1 MPIWLALD
9 FESTGL
15 DFVKDRIIEVGA
27 VLWSTGQRKC
37 LESQGF
43 LVKSDVPVSAEITKI
58 TGITQ
63 SAVDKFGYDSAGSL
77 ETVMDLMASAD
88 AIIGHN
94 VTRFDRK
101 MLHAWAAREGVTDLP
116 DMLWID
122 TFVDLPDTFATKLGY
137 MAADSGFINL
147 FPHSALTDCLT
158 VLKLVEKY
166 DIEKI
171 IERAKSPTMGIR
183 AHQDRNNNDQAKK
196 LKFRWNPDL
205 KIWYKLIKE
214 MDLNEFTRQAP
225 FNISVLDKETFEQI
239 RDS

>member
-77 ETVMDLMASAD
+77 ETVMDLIASAD
-88 AIIGHN
+88 AVIGHN

-101 MLHAWAAREGVTDLP
+101 MLYAWAAREGINDLP

-122 TFVDLPDTFATKLGY
+122 TFTDLPDTFATKLGY
-137 MAADSGFINL
+137 MAADSGFVNL

-166 DIEKI
+166 DIEKV
-171 IERAKSPTMGIR
+171 IERAKSPMVVVQ
-183 AHQDRNNNDQAKK
+183 AHQDRGQNELAKK
-196 LKFRWNPDL
+196 AKFRWRPETKQWWKFVKEIDL
-205 KIWYKLIKE
+205 EAFAK
-214 MDLNEFTRQAP
+214 DLPFDVSVHRENIEEFQD
-225 FNISVLDKETFEQI
+225 L
-239 RDS
+239 